1 MGYCILVTGLY
12 PIVECLTPYSIMDEK
27 EFVKRKLALEEEKKQ
42 YLLDCNQK
50 KTEITLGERRIIEI
64 DWELTELRELY
75 ESCKE

>member
-1 MGYCILVTGLY
+1 
-12 PIVECLTPYSIMDEK
+12 MDEK
-27 EFVKRKLALEEEKKQ
+27 EYVKRKLALEEEKKQ

-75 ESCKE
+75 ESCKEKGE

>member
-1 MGYCILVTGLY
+1 
-12 PIVECLTPYSIMDEK
+12 MDEK